1 MARGDRETD
10 PGAGRKIA
18 PGVWW
23 LETGRGL
30 TESNVYFVRS
40 GSDWALIDAASPGC
54 GPAIRTTAAALFG
67 ANARPVAILLTH
79 AHPDHSGSALELAR
93 MWDCP
98 VYVHPDELPFAAAT
112 DLGALAGYA
121 NPLDRWV
128 IFPVLRALPPLRVG
142 AMRANAR
149 LKDVVRAF
157 DPAAAVPGLPDWV
170 AVPTPGHTPGHVA
183 FFRPSDRVLIAG
195 DAVLTLD
202 LSLGGFLRRR
212 LGRIGPCVA
221 GAPWYTIW
229 NRRRATESVLALAH
243 LEPQVLA
250 SGHGLPMTGGQT
262 ARELRAFADR
272 LVGSARG
279 EHPEAVRP

>member
-1 MARGDRETD
+1 MARRERVTD
-10 PGAGRKIA
+10 AVAGREIA

-30 TESNVYFVRS
+30 TASNVYFVRS

-54 GPAIRTTAAALFG
+54 GAAIRTAAAALFG
-67 ANARPVAILLTH
+67 ANARPVGILLTH

-93 MWDCP
+93 TWDCP

-112 DLGALAGYA
+112 DLAALARYA

-128 IFPVLRALPPLRVG
+128 IFPMLRALPPLRAG

-149 LKDVVRAF
+149 VKVVVRASA
-157 DPAAAVPGLPDWV
+157 PAAAVPGLPAWV

-183 FFRPSDRVLIAG
+183 FFRTSDRVLIAG
-195 DAVLTLD
+195 DAVLTVD
-202 LSLGGFLRRR
+202 LSLGGILRRR
-212 LGRIGPCVA
+212 LGRPRPGVA

-229 NRRRATESVLALAH
+229 DRRRATESVLALAR
-243 LEPQVLA
+243 LEPRVLA
-250 SGHGLPMTGGQT
+250 SGHGPPMTGGNT
-262 ARELRAFADR
+262 ARALCAVAGHLARPADET
-272 LVGSARG
+272 SA
-279 EHPEAVRP
+279 AT